1 MRLSILFF
9 LSFIF
14 SCGTISA
21 QNFYDQNTIQKIEI
35 QFTQPNWDYQLDTS
49 KAGAE
54 GYIMA
59 ASVTINGVYF
69 DSVGVKYKGNS
80 SYNPTYNK
88 NPLHIELD
96 GYKNQS
102 YLGVKDIKLG
112 NNYADPSMIR
122 EVLGYDILKNYM
134 HCPEANFAKVYINGV
149 YHGVYSNT
157 ESIGKK
163 FYAKH
168 YYSSGNTAIKC
179 NPIVNPSSNTKS
191 NLKYFTT
198 GDSSNYFN
206 FYELK
211 SNYGWNSLRALADT
225 VTNFQ
230 SRFSY
235 NLDVDRV
242 IWMLAFNNVNVNL
255 DSYSGAFCQN
265 YYLYK
270 DNTNHYNTTIWDLNM
285 CFGGF
290 PYLGV
295 SNSSLAQL
303 SITNMQQMAINIH
316 ATDVYW
322 PMINIINSNAQYK
335 KMLVAHMR
343 TIVTECIAS
352 GDYVT
357 KANQFQALIDTS
369 VQSDNFKFYTY
380 PQFQNGLTANVSV
393 GSYSVPGISN
403 LMTARLAYLQGTTDF
418 NYATPTITAVS
429 TNTNSPAINSTV
441 SITAN
446 VVNTNTV
453 YLGYRTNNHQKFT
466 RVLMY
471 DDGTHNDGAS
481 GDNVYGTNITVSS
494 AETEYY
500 IFAENATAGI
510 FSPERAEHEFYVL
523 NTNLAQPN
531 VGDLVINEFLAANNF
546 GQTDEN
552 GKHEDWIELHNTTN
566 NVLNVSG
573 LYLSDDYTNPAKYEI
588 PNNIIIQPNGFLTF
602 WADED
607 NMNGEALHCN
617 FKLLNSGE
625 QIMLSNGITVLD
637 SISFGFQGADI
648 SIARCPDGTGSF
660 EASSTPSYNMSNCA
674 VGINEINMELA
685 SLSAFP
691 NPANEELTVTCSAN
705 AILPIEVLNVLGDV
719 VLKEELHQTLKI
731 NTSTFSQGIYL
742 IKVLNESRL
751 GVIKIVVT
759 H

>member
-1 MRLSILFF
+1 MRLSILSFF
-9 LSFIF
+9 SLIIL
-14 SCGTISA
+14 CGKISA

-35 QFTQPNWDYQLDTS
+35 QFTQSNWDYQLDTA

-59 ASVTINGVYF
+59 ASVTVNGVYF

-96 GYKNQS
+96 GFKNQS

-122 EVLGYDILKNYM
+122 EVLGYDMLKNYM
-134 HCPEANFAKVYINGV
+134 HCPEANFAKVYINGA
-149 YHGVYSNT
+149 YHGVYSNA

-168 YYSSGNTAIKC
+168 YFSSGNTAVKC
-179 NPIVNPSSNTKS
+179 NPIVNPSANTKS

-211 SNYGWNSLRALADT
+211 SDYGWNSLRALADT

-230 SRFSY
+230 SRFAF
-235 NLDVDRV
+235 NVDVDRL

-303 SITNMQQMAINIH
+303 NITNMQQMAINIH
-316 ATDVYW
+316 ATDAYW
-322 PMINIINSNAQYK
+322 PMINIINSNTQYK

-343 TIVTECIAS
+343 TIVSEFIAS
-352 GDYVT
+352 NNYVT
-357 KANQFQALIDTS
+357 RANQFQTLIDTS
-369 VQSDNFKFYTY
+369 VLSDNFKFYSY
-380 PQFQNGLTANVSV
+380 PQFQTGLTANVSI

-403 LMTARLAYLQGTTDF
+403 LMASRLTYLQGTTDF
-418 NYATPTITAVS
+418 GYATPTITAVAA
-429 TNTNSPAINSTV
+429 NTNSPTINSTV
-441 SITAN
+441 TITAN

-453 YLGYRTNNHQKFT
+453 YLGYRTNDHQKFT

-471 DDGTHNDGAS
+471 DDGTHNDGTS
-481 GDNVYGTNITVSS
+481 GDNVYGASITVVS

-500 IFAENATAGI
+500 IFAENINAGI
-510 FSPERAEHEFYVL
+510 FSPERAEREFYL
-523 NTNLAQPN
+523 LQTNLPQPN
-531 VGDLVINEFLAANNF
+531 AGDLVINEFLAANNF

-552 GKHEDWIELHNTTN
+552 GKHEDWIELYNASN
-566 NVLNVSG
+566 SVLNLSG
-573 LYLSDDYTNPAKYEI
+573 LYLSDDYTNPTKYTI
-588 PNNIIIQPNGFLTF
+588 PNNIIIQPYGFLTI

-607 NMNGEALHCN
+607 NTNEAALHCN
-617 FKLLNSGE
+617 FKLLDSGE
-625 QIMLSNGITVLD
+625 KIMLSKNTTVLD
-637 SISFGFQGADI
+637 SITFGFQGADI
-648 SIARCPDGTGSF
+648 SMARCPDGTGVF
-660 EASSTPSYNMSNCA
+660 APSSNPTYNTSNCA
-674 VGINEINMELA
+674 VGIDEVDMEQV
-685 SLSAFP
+685 SLSVFP
-691 NPANEELTVTCSAN
+691 NPANDELTINCSAN
-705 AILPIEVLNVLGDV
+705 AVLPVEIINLMGDV
-719 VLKEELHQTLKI
+719 VLKEEMNQTLKI
-731 NTSTFSQGIYL
+731 NTSALSQGIYL
-742 IKVLNESRL
+742 IKVATKTL
-751 GVIKIVVT
+751 KIVVT

>member
-1 MRLSILFF
+1 MRLFI
-9 LSFIF
+9 LSFF
-14 SCGTISA
+14 SLMILCGNISA

-35 QFTQPNWDYQLDTS
+35 QFTQSNWDYQLDTA

-54 GYIMA
+54 GYVMA

-102 YLGVKDIKLG
+102 YLGIKDIKLG

-134 HCPEANFAKVYINGV
+134 HCPQANFAKVYINGV
-149 YHGVYSNT
+149 YHGVYSNA
-157 ESIGKK
+157 ESIGKQ
-163 FYAKH
+163 FYAQH

-179 NPIVNPSSNTKS
+179 NPIVNPSANTKS

-206 FYELK
+206 YYELK
-211 SNYGWNSLRALADT
+211 SDYGWNSLRALADT

-235 NLDVDRV
+235 NMDVDRV

-290 PYLGV
+290 PYLGN

-303 SITNMQQMAINIH
+303 SITNMQQMPITIH
-316 ATDVYW
+316 STDVYW

-343 TIVTECIAS
+343 TITNEFIANNN
-352 GDYVT
+352 YVT

-380 PQFQNGLTANVSV
+380 PQFQNGLTTNVSV

-403 LMTARLAYLQGTTDF
+403 LMVARLTYLQGTTDF
-418 NYATPTITAVS
+418 SYSTPTITAVS
-429 TNTNSPAINSTV
+429 ASTNSPAINSTV
-441 SITAN
+441 AITAS
-446 VVNTNTV
+446 VVNTSTV

-471 DDGTHNDGAS
+471 DDGTHNDGNA
-481 GDNVYGTNITVSS
+481 GDDVYGASVTVTS

-500 IFAENATAGI
+500 IFAENTNAGI
-510 FSPERAEHEFYVL
+510 FSPERAEHEFHVL
-523 NTNLAQPN
+523 QTNLAQPN

-552 GKHEDWIELHNTTN
+552 GKHEDWIELYNTTST
-566 NVLNVSG
+566 VLNLSG
-573 LYLSDDYTNPAKYEI
+573 LYLSDDYSNPTKYTI
-588 PNNIIIQPNGFLTF
+588 PNNTIIQANGFLTI

-607 NMNGEALHCN
+607 NTNETNLHCN
-617 FKLLNSGE
+617 FKLLDSGE
-625 QIMLSNGITVLD
+625 KIMLSKGTTVLD

-648 SIARCPDGTGSF
+648 SIARCPDGTGTF
-660 EASSTPSYNMSNCA
+660 AASSNPTYNASNCA
-674 VGINEINMELA
+674 VSVNEINIELA
-685 SLSAFP
+685 SLSIFP
-691 NPANEELTVTCSAN
+691 NPANEELTITCSAN
-705 AILPIEVLNVLGDV
+705 AVLPVEVLNIMGEVI
-719 VLKEELHQTLKI
+719 LKDELHQTVKI
-731 NTSTFSQGIYL
+731 NTSALSQGIYL
-742 IKVLNESRL
+742 IKVLNKTL
-751 GVIKIVVT
+751 KIVVT